1 MRAKNYPDECDDAD
15 HTGQAYEDVLTIL
28 FILAWVQGGFVAV
41 EGRGI
46 ILCKIYTVSRALKVA
61 PNSYKSSFY
70 SVYFLPFGI
79 LFIKFGYC
87 ERKQDAL
94 TVNKKTQETLKIIEA
109 NLVKLFLLF
118 WPLSNTFRRFSPKNA
133 VLSAAMKSGRRQK
146 LKPMK

>member
-1 MRAKNYPDECDDAD
+1 M
-15 HTGQAYEDVLTIL
+15 
-28 FILAWVQGGFVAV
+28 AV

-46 ILCKIYTVSRALKVA
+46 RLCKIYTVSRALQAA
-61 PNSYKSSFY
+61 PNSYKSSF
-70 SVYFLPFGI
+70 SIVYFLPFGI

-94 TVNKKTQETLKIIEA
+94 TVNNVTVVTSEKTLKIIEA

-118 WPLSNTFRRFSPKNA
+118 WPLFNTFRRFSPKNA
-133 VLSAAMKSGRRQK
+133 VLSAAMKRGRRQK